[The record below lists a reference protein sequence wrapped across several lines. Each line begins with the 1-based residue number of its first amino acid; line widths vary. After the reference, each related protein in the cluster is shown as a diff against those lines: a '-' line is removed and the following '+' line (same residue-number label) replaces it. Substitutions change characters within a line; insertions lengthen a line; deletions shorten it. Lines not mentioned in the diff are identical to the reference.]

1 MNTGKTVSLV
11 IIEQLCMRNVLFCLL
26 SLFILSCQREAVIIL
41 DRAEENMSARPDSS
55 LTLLQ
60 QIEPDQLKTRPLKA
74 RHALLLSMALDKNY
88 IDVKDDSL
96 ARVAYDYFQH
106 HGSKDYRMKSTY
118 YLGVVKENAEEL
130 IDAAILFK
138 EAEGLAEELKD
149 YHFLGLS
156 RQHLSGVFASN
167 YDHNEALE
175 YALKAEN
182 AFTKAGETL
191 SARYSLVDAANQY
204 QILGNIGPA
213 ERILDSLLINPDINT
228 RSLDFYLYS
237 QKADLFFKTNQFD
250 QAYYY
255 FQLAQ
260 SCGVSFSPG
269 LLGKLATLEER
280 NGFSYKADSLLL
292 VIKSSIATQ
301 IDSAL
306 YYNSSHNVY
315 ICRGDYKKA
324 YKAMITA
331 TKLQDQA
338 VITLLNRSITHTF
351 KSYYENRFEL
361 EKAKATSRLFIIL
374 LFAFILTS
382 LLIYSITQVQQKNR
396 QLMNDLS
403 MIDDIKMDLSTL
415 QDRNKGLSTIIHSM
429 MENRII
435 VMQHLADTYFQ
446 WSDEMVSKR
455 EKKEGRILIE
465 DAIAQFRGQI
475 QQLRN
480 DKQFIKEIENALN
493 DSHDDIMKHLRA
505 NNTQLGDHTLKET
518 DYNLLVLLFSG
529 FSVKSISF
537 LMNMSE
543 QSIRTRKTR
552 YKKWFQ
558 EKDDADS
565 KLFVQWL
572 S

>member
-1 MNTGKTVSLV
+1 
-11 IIEQLCMRNVLFCLL
+11 
-26 SLFILSCQREAVIIL
+26 
-41 DRAEENMSARPDSS
+41 
-55 LTLLQ
+55 
-60 QIEPDQLKTRPLKA
+60 
-74 RHALLLSMALDKNY
+74 
-88 IDVKDDSL
+88 
-96 ARVAYDYFQH
+96 
-106 HGSKDYRMKSTY
+106 
-118 YLGVVKENAEEL
+118 
-130 IDAAILFK
+130 
-138 EAEGLAEELKD
+138 
-149 YHFLGLS
+149 
-156 RQHLSGVFASN
+156 
-167 YDHNEALE
+167 
-175 YALKAEN
+175 
-182 AFTKAGETL
+182 
-191 SARYSLVDAANQY
+191 
-204 QILGNIGPA
+204 
-213 ERILDSLLINPDINT
+213 
-228 RSLDFYLYS
+228 
-237 QKADLFFKTNQFD
+237 
-250 QAYYY
+250 
-255 FQLAQ
+255 
-260 SCGVSFSPG
+260 
-269 LLGKLATLEER
+269 
-280 NGFSYKADSLLL
+280 
-292 VIKSSIATQ
+292 
-301 IDSAL
+301 
-306 YYNSSHNVY
+306 
-315 ICRGDYKKA
+315 
-324 YKAMITA
+324 
-331 TKLQDQA
+331 
-338 VITLLNRSITHTF
+338 
-351 KSYYENRFEL
+351 
-361 EKAKATSRLFIIL
+361 
-374 LFAFILTS
+374 
-382 LLIYSITQVQQKNR
+382 
-396 QLMNDLS
+396 MNDLS

-493 DSHDDIMKHLRA
+493 DSHDDIMKHLRV

>member
-11 IIEQLCMRNVLFCLL
+11 VIEQLCMRNVLFCLL

-55 LTLLQ
+55 L
-60 QIEPDQLKTRPLKA
+60 
-74 RHALLLSMALDKNY
+74 ALLNTIDKGQLASRRMQARYALLRTMALDKNY
-88 IDVKDDSL
+88 IDVTDDSL
-96 ARVAYDYFQH
+96 ARVAYNYFQRH
-106 HGSKDYRMKSTY
+106 SSMDYKMKSAY
-118 YLGVVKENAEEL
+118 YLGVVKQNADSL

-138 EAEGLAEELKD
+138 EAETLAEKLQD

-156 RQHLSGVFASN
+156 CQHLSSIFAQN

-175 YALKAEN
+175 HALKAEK
-182 AFTKAGETL
+182 AFTICNETL
-191 SARYSLVDAANQY
+191 SSRFASVEAAKHCIN
-204 QILGNIGPA
+204 LGKISRA
-213 ERILDSLLINPDINT
+213 EAIVDSLL
-228 RSLDFYLYS
+228 SLTDLESRGLNYYLYS
-237 QKADLFFKTNQFD
+237 RKGALHFIKEEYL
-250 QAYYY
+250 QANEC
-255 FQLAQ
+255 FIKAQ
-260 SCGVSFSPG
+260 SSGYTLSMALQG
-269 LLGKLATLEER
+269 DLAVTEEWQG
-280 NGFSYKADSLLL
+280 NSNKADSLLSVL
-292 VIKSSIATQ
+292 RNKTITQ
-301 IDSAL
+301 IDSITF
-306 YYNSSHNVY
+306 YNTAHNLLFL
-315 ICRGDYKKA
+315 RGDYKNA
-324 YKAMITA
+324 YEAMITA
-331 TKLQDQA
+331 TKLQDKA

-374 LFAFILTS
+374 LVAFILTS

-429 MENRII
+429 MDNRII
-435 VMQHLADTYFQ
+435 VMQHLAETYFQ